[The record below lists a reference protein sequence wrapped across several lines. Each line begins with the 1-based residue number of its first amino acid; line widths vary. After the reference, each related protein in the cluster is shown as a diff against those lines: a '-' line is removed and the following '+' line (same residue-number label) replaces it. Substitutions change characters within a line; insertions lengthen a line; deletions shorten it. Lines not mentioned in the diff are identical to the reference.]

1 VPQALPSAPPSSVSS
16 GAAPAALKTHAIGQT
31 AEALDYTLTLQE
43 VKTCDGT
50 RIAPKPGNVRLGV
63 KVAIEGRTE
72 REVPVNPFYARL
84 SDRQRDGYAYAAT
97 FGGCEPD
104 LKSARVEKGNRIS
117 GWITFEIPAKAS
129 GLELS
134 YSPYVLGSSEQ
145 TVKFSLGR

>member
-1 VPQALPSAPPSSVSS
+1 VS
-16 GAAPAALKTHAIGQT
+16 APAATASGPPAPPRTHKLGQT
-31 AEALDYTLTLQE
+31 AAARDFAVTLQE
-43 VKTCDGT
+43 VKICDGT

-63 KVAIEGRTE
+63 RLTIEGRTE

-84 SDRQRDGYAYAAT
+84 VDRERDGYAYAAT

-104 LKSARVEKGNRIS
+104 LKSARVKKGDRMS
-117 GWITFEIPAKAS
+117 GWVTFEIPKQAS

-145 TVKFSLGR
+145 SVQYDLGR